1 MARLTHLTG
10 CPTHGHSP
18 YSLRL
23 SHPMTP
29 HTLIC
34 LLPTALHSR
43 ASITGPT
50 SPHQHLSL
58 WPKLTSRPAGIPSL
72 TLLTSRAVLLSLH
85 ALLQQLGSGPS
96 GTPHAH
102 LSCVPSSAP
111 SLTHHQSVPLPILSS
126 TCTCVCASLCNP
138 HPPRS
143 FIFPNL
149 TISVSLHHTF
159 PLPPKK
165 SPPRCYLFIYDGP

>member
-111 SLTHHQSVPLPILSS
+111 SLTHHQSVPLPYFLPHVPVFVLLSVILTLPGPSS
-126 TCTCVCASLCNP
+126 FQTLLSQYHCTIPS
-138 HPPRS
+138 
-143 FIFPNL
+143 
-149 TISVSLHHTF
+149 

-165 SPPRCYLFIYDGP
+165 SPPRCYLFLYDGP